1 MIDYGVNP
9 NIHTFGDINK
19 LPILTKDIVRK
30 NYFDLIDKRY
40 IESAIRFKKVVSGE
54 KFQFLGNDD
63 LYNQKRSNAFVLR
76 AFNLHNA
83 SMYDKHMVWVR
94 RYSPKKW

>member
-30 NYFDLIDKRY
+30 NWKDLIDKRY
-40 IESAIRFKKVVSGE
+40 IESAIRFKTSGSME
-54 KFQFLGNDD
+54 KSF
-63 LYNQKRSNAFVLR
+63 S
-76 AFNLHNA
+76 
-83 SMYDKHMVWVR
+83 S
-94 RYSPKKW
+94 